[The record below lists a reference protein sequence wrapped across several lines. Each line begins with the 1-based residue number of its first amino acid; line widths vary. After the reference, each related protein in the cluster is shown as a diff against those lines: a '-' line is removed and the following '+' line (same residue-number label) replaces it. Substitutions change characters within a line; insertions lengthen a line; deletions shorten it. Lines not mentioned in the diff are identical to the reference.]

1 MSGVRILSRTS
12 IRSSGNVD
20 LSMFPLFSYK
30 CVLGNINVFEIPG
43 VHDCWKGD
51 KRWQN
56 KEDRNI

>member
-12 IRSSGNVD
+12 VRSSGNVD

-30 CVLGNINVFEIPG
+30 SVFGNINVFEMPR
-43 VHDCWKGD
+43 VHVSWKGD